1 MTGRPSPIIDVR
13 VLAEPVGS
21 GGGLPEQPLS
31 DVELVP
37 PVDLFERTDR
47 ALQLGGAL
55 VEYTLQRPV
64 PVSLLPGNADEI
76 AARLCEAAA
85 GVPLTAAVH
94 RHRTPVGLRYHVFVR
109 FADADAAR
117 AAMGGAGTL
126 DEARLA
132 GARTSR

>member
-1 MTGRPSPIIDVR
+1 MTGTASPIAEVI

-21 GGGLPEQPLS
+21 GNGLPEQPFS
-31 DVELVP
+31 GVELVP

-47 ALQLGGAL
+47 ALQLGGVL
-55 VEYTLQRPV
+55 VDYTLDRPV
-64 PVSLLPGNADEI
+64 PVMLLPNNPDEI
-76 AARLCEAAA
+76 AARLSEAAA
-85 GVPLTAAVH
+85 GVPQTAAMH

-109 FADADAAR
+109 FADADTAR

-132 GARTSR
+132 GGRTGR